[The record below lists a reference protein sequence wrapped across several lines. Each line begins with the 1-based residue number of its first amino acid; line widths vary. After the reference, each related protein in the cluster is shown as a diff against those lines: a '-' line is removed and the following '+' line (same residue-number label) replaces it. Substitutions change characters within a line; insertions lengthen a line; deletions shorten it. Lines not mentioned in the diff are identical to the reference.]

1 MIGETLEITIV
12 VSMIV
17 LIAYP
22 STVAL
27 RQVMQE
33 RRERRIKIVAIRDRL
48 GADRPTGRI
57 RKQDRV

>member
-22 STVAL
+22 SVIAL

-33 RRERRIKIVAIRDRL
+33 RRERKIKVVAGSNQGRARR
-48 GADRPTGRI
+48 GPYRPNASWG
-57 RKQDRV
+57 